1 MQRISL
7 HDIRVHAYHGCLEE
21 EAIIGT
27 QYTVKVD
34 LFTDFMQAAEEDDLS
49 KTIDY
54 VRVSEIV
61 HEQMAIRSKLIETV
75 ALRIVN
81 ALRSEFPSALE
92 GLVTVEKHAAPMP
105 GQVGSVSVEMGW

>member
-7 HDIRVHAYHGCLEE
+7 HDIRIHAFHGCLDE
-21 EAIIGT
+21 EAVIGT
-27 QYTVKVD
+27 SYAVDVD
-34 LFTDFMQAAEEDDLS
+34 LFTDFIDAAQEDDLT

-81 ALRSEFPSALE
+81 ALRSEFPGARE
-92 GLVTVEKHAAPMP
+92 GLVQVRKHAAPMP
-105 GQVGSVSVEMGW
+105 GQVGSVSVEVGW